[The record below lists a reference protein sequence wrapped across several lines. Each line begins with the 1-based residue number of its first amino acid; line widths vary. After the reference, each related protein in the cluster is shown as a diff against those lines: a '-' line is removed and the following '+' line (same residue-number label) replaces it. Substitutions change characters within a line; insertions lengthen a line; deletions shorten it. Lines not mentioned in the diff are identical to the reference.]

1 MEPIRLNKFLSE
13 RGFCSRREA
22 DRLTEAGRITVNGRT
37 ALVGEKV
44 TDADEILCDGKPIRD
59 EDARQKPR
67 PVLLLVNKPR
77 GVVCTMSDKD
87 RAPTVADLI
96 DYPERVYPVGRLD
109 KDSEGLVLMTNQGE
123 LANEIMH
130 AGNFHEKEYLVTL
143 SKPYDITFLKKM
155 REGVYL
161 DELQVRTR
169 RCKVDPV
176 NEKTFSIVL
185 TQGLNRQI
193 RRMCGA
199 LGYVVTDLCRT
210 RIMNLRLGHLNTG
223 DFRKATPKEMEELQR
238 ELEASDDDGNTKA

>member
-13 RGFCSRREA
+13 QGFCSRREA
-22 DRLTEAGRITVNGRT
+22 DRLTEAGSITVNGHT
-37 ALVGEKV
+37 AVVGEKV
-44 TDADEILCDGKPIRD
+44 TDADVILCDGKPIRD
-59 EDARQKPR
+59 EDKKDPR
-67 PVLLLVNKPR
+67 PVLLLLNKPR
-77 GVVCTMSDKD
+77 GVVCSMSDND
-87 RAPTVADLI
+87 RAPTVADLVA

-143 SKPYDITFLKKM
+143 SRPYDITFLKHM

-161 DELQVRTR
+161 EDLKERTR
-169 RCKVDPV
+169 RCKVETV
-176 NEKTFSIVL
+176 NEKTFDIVL

-223 DFRKATPKEMEELQR
+223 DFRKATIKELDELQR
-238 ELEASDDDGNTKA
+238 ELEADEDA